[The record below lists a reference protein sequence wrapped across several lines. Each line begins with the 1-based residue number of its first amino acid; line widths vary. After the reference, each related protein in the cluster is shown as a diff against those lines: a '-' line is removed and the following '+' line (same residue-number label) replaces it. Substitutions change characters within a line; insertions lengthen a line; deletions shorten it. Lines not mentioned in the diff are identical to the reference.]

1 MSKRIKH
8 TIVGQTLATGEIIPH
23 QPIVT
28 TALPGDIVYIFSEE
42 QDITPQWYRV
52 YEDGSKGLRFW
63 CVTMAYADFVQA
75 YERECWRLE
84 DIREDAA
91 NAEPPHLMGHP
102 GNGY

>member
-28 TALPGDIVYIFSEE
+28 TALPGDIVFVFSEE
-42 QDITPQWYRV
+42 QDIHPQWYRV

-63 CVTMAYADFVQA
+63 CVTMAYAQA
-75 YERECWRLE
+75 V
-84 DIREDAA
+84 EDASMW
-91 NAEPPHLMGHP
+91 AEMAELDDLQATYDMASGR
-102 GNGY
+102 GGYG